1 MSRSFTP
8 ARPVTAP
15 FLSGMRLAFAAS
27 LLAAA
32 ALGAPGAFA
41 AVATASASSTVVAPI
56 AIIKGADLAFGKFA
70 ATTGGALTVST
81 SGARSI
87 TGGVVLMAGGASTAA
102 RFDVTGETDATY
114 SIALGGS
121 TTLVSGGNSMPFAT
135 VSDLTGANSTSGNVA
150 SGTLTGG
157 AQSIYVG
164 GVLTVAAAQPAGT
177 YTGSV
182 TATVEYN

>member
-1 MSRSFTP
+1 MSRTFNP
-8 ARPVTAP
+8 ARPIAASSM
-15 FLSGMRLAFAAS
+15 SGLRLAFASS

-32 ALGAPGAFA
+32 FLAAPGAHA
-41 AVATASASSTVVAPI
+41 AVASASASSTVVAPI
-56 AIIKGADLAFGKFA
+56 AIVKSADLAFGKFA
-70 ATTGGALTVST
+70 ATTGGSLTVST

-87 TGGVVLMAGGASTAA
+87 TGGVVLMAGATSTAA

-121 TTLVSGGNSMPFAT
+121 TTLVSGGNSMTFAT

-164 GVLTVAAAQPAGT
+164 GVLTVASAQAAGT

>member
-1 MSRSFTP
+1 MSRSFNP
-8 ARPVTAP
+8 ARPVAASSM
-15 FLSGMRLAFAAS
+15 SGMRLAFAAS

-32 ALGAPGAFA
+32 ALAAPGAHA

-56 AIIKGADLAFGKFA
+56 AIVKSADLAFGKFA

-81 SGARSI
+81 SGARSF
-87 TGGVVLMAGGASTAA
+87 TGGVVLIGGSTSTAA
-102 RFDVTGETDATY
+102 RFDVSGDTSATY

-121 TTLVSGGNSMPFAT
+121 TTLVSGGNSMTFAT
-135 VSDLTGANSTSGNVA
+135 ISDLTGANTTTGNVA

-164 GVLTVAAAQPAGT
+164 GVLTVSAAQAAGT